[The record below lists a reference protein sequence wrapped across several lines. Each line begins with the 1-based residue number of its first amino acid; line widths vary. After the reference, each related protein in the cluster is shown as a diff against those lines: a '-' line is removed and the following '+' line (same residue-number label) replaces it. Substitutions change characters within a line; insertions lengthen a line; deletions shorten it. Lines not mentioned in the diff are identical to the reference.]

1 MGICPWNLA
10 IPGFSF
16 PALNFPAGA
25 GKIYVFI
32 VTSACALLFISAPY
46 MRKHGP
52 TMKVQTH
59 KFKKR

>member
-1 MGICPWNLA
+1 
-10 IPGFSF
+10 
-16 PALNFPAGA
+16 
-25 GKIYVFI
+25 